1 MKALVKYGLQ
11 PGDVEVREVPEPR
24 LAANRVLV
32 KPVTVGV
39 CGSDVH
45 MWHNNQSWA
54 VKDDLVLGHEVAGR
68 IIAVGEQVEGWAIG
82 DRVVMETA
90 AEICG
95 QCTMCRTGRYH
106 LCPWRQGYGALRDGS
121 MSELVEA
128 DPRVLHRIPEGVGFA
143 QASMT
148 EPYCVAYNAVVER
161 GGVTP
166 GDLVVVQGA
175 GPIGALAV
183 QVARLQGAGTI
194 VALGT
199 DRDAARLE
207 KVLALGA
214 DYALD
219 ITREDPV
226 ALVATLGD
234 GLGADMVVDATG
246 VSIALKQGMDLVRP
260 LGAIVKVGWGP
271 QPLNFSLDPLVAKAA
286 TIYGCFSHTWLT
298 WERVLGLFASGRI
311 DPTSVIGGSYPLQEW
326 EQAFA
331 DMDSGKNIKSVLT
344 FSSAD

>member
-11 PGDVEVREVPEPR
+11 PGDVEVRELPEPQ
-24 LAANRVLV
+24 LSANRVLV
-32 KPVTVGV
+32 KPVAVGV

-68 IIAVGEQVEGWAIG
+68 IVAIGDEVTGWAIG

-95 QCTMCRTGRYH
+95 RCTMCRTGRYH

-128 DPRVLHRIPEGVGFA
+128 DPRVLHRIPEGVSFE

-161 GGVTP
+161 GSITP
-166 GDLVVVQGA
+166 GDLVVVQGV
-175 GPIGALAV
+175 GPIGALAI

-199 DRDAARLE
+199 ERDGIRLE
-207 KVLALGA
+207 RVRDLGA

-219 ITREDPV
+219 VTKEDPV
-226 ALVATLGD
+226 ALIASLGD

-246 VSIALKQGMDLVRP
+246 VSVALRQGMELVRP
-260 LGAIVKVGWGP
+260 LGSIVKVGWGP
-271 QPLNFSLDPLVAKAA
+271 QPLGFGLDPLVAKAV
-286 TIYGCFSHTWLT
+286 TLYGCFSHTWLT
-298 WERVLGLFASGRI
+298 WERVLGLFASGRL
-311 DPTSVIGGSYPLQEW
+311 DPSSVIGGNYPLDQW

-331 DMDSGKNIKSVLT
+331 DMDSGRNIKSVLS
-344 FSSAD
+344 FANAD